1 MTKTIIALC
10 SAVTMLANAYGT
22 PKLPKY
28 GTEAWCKLP
37 GAKEVIR
44 AAETGDIFA
53 KYFLAMLSD
62 INGNPAPMDALY
74 HNPKTHDFI
83 MNNEEKLYES
93 LRKFSDMGFY
103 FTQQLLA
110 GVYFNMQLTD
120 KSLALYRKAAVQGD
134 PVSQYNLGLMLY
146 KQKTGAQVPAETVK
160 WWELSAAQGNVGALK
175 DMGLL
180 HLKGE
185 ATGKPD
191 VPQAIKYLEKAAERG
206 NGQALF
212 LLGEIY
218 EQGRNGKVDKDR
230 AIKYYKA
237 AAIQHPDITK
247 LPLHKVIPNGNN
259 HQSDTDIL
267 RENLQSKNPNKI
279 I

>member
-1 MTKTIIALC
+1 MIKTIIALC
-10 SAVTMLANAYGT
+10 STVAMLANAYGT

-53 KYFLAMLSD
+53 KYFLAM
-62 INGNPAPMDALY
+62 IAEENGNRTPMDTLY
-74 HNPKTHDFI
+74 QNQKVREQLF
-83 MNNEEKLYES
+83 NEEKLSEA

-110 GVYFNMQLTD
+110 GVYFEMQLLEI
-120 KSLALYRKAAVQGD
+120 SQALYRKAAEQGD

-146 KQKTGAQVPAETVK
+146 NQKTGFNAPPETVK
-160 WWELSAAQGNVGALK
+160 LWEASAAQGNVGALK
-175 DMGLL
+175 DVGLMY
-180 HLKGE
+180 LKGE
-185 ATGKPD
+185 VSGKPD
-191 VPQAIKYLEKAAERG
+191 VPKAIKYLEKAAEHG
-206 NGQALF
+206 HGQALF

-237 AAIQHPDITK
+237 AAIQHPDITR
-247 LPLHKVIPNGNN
+247 LPDP
-259 HQSDTDIL
+259 
-267 RENLQSKNPNKI
+267 KNKKQEKK
-279 I
+279 

>member
-1 MTKTIIALC
+1 MIKTIIALC

-44 AAETGDIFA
+44 AAETGDVFA
-53 KYFLAMLSD
+53 KYFLAM
-62 INGNPAPMDALY
+62 IAEENGNRTPMDTLY
-74 HNPKTHDFI
+74 QNQKVREQLF
-83 MNNEEKLYES
+83 NEEKLSEA

-110 GVYFNMQLTD
+110 GVYFEMQLQEI
-120 KSLALYRKAAVQGD
+120 SQALYRKAAEQGD

-146 KQKTGAQVPAETVK
+146 KQKTGSNAPAETVK
-160 WWELSAAQGNVGALK
+160 LWEASAAQGNVGALK
-175 DMGLL
+175 DVGLMY
-180 HLKGE
+180 LKGE
-185 ATGKPD
+185 VSGKPD
-191 VPQAIKYLEKAAERG
+191 VPKAIKYLEKAAEHG
-206 NGQALF
+206 QGQALF

-247 LPLHKVIPNGNN
+247 MPEEAAGAAAS
-259 HQSDTDIL
+259 QSDPK
-267 RENLQSKNPNKI
+267 RK
-279 I
+279 

>member
-1 MTKTIIALC
+1 MIKTIITLC
-10 SAVTMLANAYGT
+10 STVAMLANAYGT

-44 AAETGDIFA
+44 AAETGDVFA
-53 KYFLAMLSD
+53 KYFLAM
-62 INGNPAPMDALY
+62 IAEENGNRTPMDTLY
-74 HNPKTHDFI
+74 QNQKVREQLF
-83 MNNEEKLYES
+83 NEEKLSEA

-110 GVYFNMQLTD
+110 GVYFEMQLQEI
-120 KSLALYRKAAVQGD
+120 SQALYRKAAEQGD

-146 KQKTGAQVPAETVK
+146 KQKTGSNAPAETVK
-160 WWELSAAQGNVGALK
+160 LWKASAAQGNVGALK
-175 DMGLL
+175 DVGLMY
-180 HLKGE
+180 LKGE
-185 ATGKPD
+185 VSGKPD
-191 VPQAIKYLEKAAERG
+191 VPKAIKYLEKAAEHG
-206 NGQALF
+206 QGQALF

>member
-1 MTKTIIALC
+1 MIKTIIALC
-10 SAVTMLANAYGT
+10 STVAMLANAYGT

-53 KYFLAMLSD
+53 KYFLAM
-62 INGNPAPMDALY
+62 IAEENGNMIPMDTLY
-74 HNPKTHDFI
+74 QNQKVHEQLF
-83 MNNEEKLYES
+83 NEEKLSEA

-110 GVYFNMQLTD
+110 GVYFEMQLLEI
-120 KSLALYRKAAVQGD
+120 SQALYRKAAEQGD

-146 KQKTGAQVPAETVK
+146 NQKTGFNAPVETVK
-160 WWELSAAQGNVGALK
+160 LWKASAAQGNVGALK
-175 DMGLL
+175 DVGLIY
-180 HLKGE
+180 LKGE
-185 ATGKPD
+185 VTGKPD
-191 VPQAIKYLEKAAERG
+191 VPKAIKYLEKAAEHG
-206 NGQALF
+206 QGQALY

-218 EQGRNGKVDKDR
+218 ELGSNGKADKDL

-237 AAIQHPDITK
+237 AALRNPDITK
-247 LPLHKVIPNGNN
+247 LRNTEMKKVNTEP
-259 HQSDTDIL
+259 
-267 RENLQSKNPNKI
+267 K
-279 I
+279 

>member
-1 MTKTIIALC
+1 MIKTIIALC
-10 SAVTMLANAYGT
+10 STVAMLANAYGT

-53 KYFLAMLSD
+53 KYFLAM
-62 INGNPAPMDALY
+62 IAEENGNRTPMDTLY
-74 HNPKTHDFI
+74 QNQKVREQLF
-83 MNNEEKLYES
+83 NEEKLSEA

-110 GVYFNMQLTD
+110 GVYFEMQLLEI
-120 KSLALYRKAAVQGD
+120 SQALYRKAAEQGD

-146 KQKTGAQVPAETVK
+146 NQKTGSNAPAETVK
-160 WWELSAAQGNVGALK
+160 LWEASAAQGNVGALK
-175 DMGLL
+175 DMGIFWIT
-180 HLKGE
+180 GVI
-185 ATGKPD
+185 TGKPD
-191 VPQAIKYLEKAAERG
+191 FNKAVFYLEKAARQKHV
-206 NGQALF
+206 QAMF

-218 EQGRNGKVDKDR
+218 EKGLNGKVDKDL

-237 AAIQHPDITK
+237 VADMHPFWDEQFESSKRTTK
-247 LPLHKVIPNGNN
+247 
-259 HQSDTDIL
+259 
-267 RENLQSKNPNKI
+267 EMSKNK
-279 I
+279 

>member
-1 MTKTIIALC
+1 MIKTIIALC
-10 SAVTMLANAYGT
+10 STVAMLANAYGT

-37 GAKEVIR
+37 RAKEVIR
-44 AAETGDIFA
+44 AAET
-53 KYFLAMLSD
+53 
-62 INGNPAPMDALY
+62 
-74 HNPKTHDFI
+74 
-83 MNNEEKLYES
+83 
-93 LRKFSDMGFY
+93 
-103 FTQQLLA
+103 
-110 GVYFNMQLTD
+110 
-120 KSLALYRKAAVQGD
+120 
-134 PVSQYNLGLMLY
+134 
-146 KQKTGAQVPAETVK
+146 VK
-160 WWELSAAQGNVGALK
+160 WWEFSADQGNVGALK

-185 ATGKPD
+185 VTGKPD

-247 LPLHKVIPNGNN
+247 MPGEAAGAAAS
-259 HQSDTDIL
+259 QSDPK
-267 RENLQSKNPNKI
+267 RK
-279 I
+279 